1 MSGLLQSQQHQP
13 AQRQPEHEVDALF
26 VQRWSP
32 RGFKQTAIDHA
43 TLKQFFEAARWAP
56 SAWNSQPWRF
66 VYALTNTPHW
76 NTLFETLSEYNQSWA
91 AQASALVL
99 VLSKKTFLPPNQQD
113 AVNLTSHSFDTGA
126 AWAHLALQ
134 ASLKGWHTHAI
145 GGYDQAQVRQRLHIP
160 EDYQLEAIIVIG
172 QQGSKHHLPQGL
184 QDREQ
189 PTPRRSIERF
199 VAEGK
204 FLFNE

>member
-1 MSGLLQSQQHQP
+1 MSDL
-13 AQRQPEHEVDALF
+13 RQADHAVDALF

-32 RGFKQTAIDHA
+32 RAFKLVEIDES
-43 TLKQFFEAARWAP
+43 TLLQFFEAARWAP

-66 VYALTNTPHW
+66 IYALKDTPHW
-76 NTLFETLSEYNQSWA
+76 DTLFNTLSDYNQSWA

-113 AVNLTSHSFDTGA
+113 AVILTSHSFDTGA

-145 GGYDQAQVRQRLHIP
+145 GGYDQALVRQRLNIP

-172 QQGSKHHLPQGL
+172 QHGNIEQLPKSL
-184 QDREQ
+184 QAREQ
-189 PTPRRSIERF
+189 PTSRHPTVSFI
-199 VAEGK
+199 AEGT
-204 FLFNE
+204 FLFND